1 MDSATKG
8 KVASGFKWTTLETAA
23 NMGLQFVVGI
33 LIARQLAPS
42 DYGLIG
48 MLGIFIAVSQ
58 NFLDSGFSQALIQ
71 KQDADNNDFSTTFF
85 FNIGMGILFYVILY
99 FCAPLIA
106 DFYNQPLLTSI
117 TRVYMLTLIINSF
130 MMVQST
136 KLSKDMEFRTKS
148 ILYVSGTLVSGVVG
162 ITMAYTGYG
171 VWALVWCGIASK
183 LFCCILLW
191 CMVKWRPIL
200 VFSKKSFKALFG
212 FGSKHLASSLIN
224 TIYWNI
230 STIIIGKFY
239 QARDLGLFSRA
250 DGFANLPT
258 STITSIVM
266 RVNYPVLAKLQNDN
280 AQLLATY
287 STLLRVP
294 LFLLYPI
301 LFGMAALASPMLEV
315 LLGAKWLACAGFL
328 IIMCFGRL
336 WSPLTT
342 INLNLLY
349 VKGRTDLVL
358 KLELIKKP
366 IAFVMLF
373 GAIPFGIYGMCI
385 SIALYEFVA
394 FCFNCYY
401 TGKLLGYGFS
411 KQMRELLPILG
422 YSSVMAAGVWFVA
435 WILPTPATRLFVG
448 IATGIIIYTGLAWFF
463 NDPTF
468 GLCKNYISNKMK
480 RKRNDE

>member
-1 MDSATKG
+1 
-8 KVASGFKWTTLETAA
+8 
-23 NMGLQFVVGI
+23 
-33 LIARQLAPS
+33 
-42 DYGLIG
+42 
-48 MLGIFIAVSQ
+48 
-58 NFLDSGFSQALIQ
+58 
-71 KQDADNNDFSTTFF
+71 
-85 FNIGMGILFYVILY
+85 
-99 FCAPLIA
+99 
-106 DFYNQPLLTSI
+106 
-117 TRVYMLTLIINSF
+117 
-130 MMVQST
+130 
-136 KLSKDMEFRTKS
+136 
-148 ILYVSGTLVSGVVG
+148 
-162 ITMAYTGYG
+162 
-171 VWALVWCGIASK
+171 
-183 LFCCILLW
+183 
-191 CMVKWRPIL
+191 
-200 VFSKKSFKALFG
+200 
-212 FGSKHLASSLIN
+212 
-224 TIYWNI
+224 
-230 STIIIGKFY
+230 
-239 QARDLGLFSRA
+239 
-250 DGFANLPT
+250 
-258 STITSIVM
+258 M